1 MKKITISISPVGDVK
16 VETKGFSGSTCK
28 AETAEF
34 EKSLGKT
41 TRDKPTGEAYHN
53 EQNYAINR
61 G

>member
-1 MKKITISISPVGDVK
+1 MKKITISISPVGDVR
-16 VETKGFSGSTCK
+16 VITKGFSGSACK
-28 AETAEF
+28 AETGEF

-41 TRDKPTGEAYHN
+41 KSDTPTKEAFHN